1 MIADMAMQL
10 EAARA
15 LLFECTRQ
23 VDMGDFSQLSMMAS
37 MAKCFG
43 SDVAMKVTTDAVQI
57 FGGVGYLKDY
67 PVERMMRDAKIN
79 QIWEGTNQIQ
89 RIVISRHLLGKGS
102 LMSKLKTLSDAL
114 DGIEDGATIGIGGW
128 IFNSQPMA
136 LVRELIRRNK
146 RNLRLVPA
154 PGSIAPD
161 MLIGA
166 GCVAETGCVFISF
179 EQFGLAPHFRR
190 AAESGTIRIH
200 ELDGPA
206 IAGGLRAA
214 ACDLPYGLIPDMCTD
229 LPRVNPQ
236 TYQPV
241 PRAPGERAML
251 KVPAIHLDVV
261 LLHAQQA
268 DELGNVQ
275 YFGPVFFDVLMAQA
289 AKKVIVS
296 VDRIVP
302 TDVIRRDNHLT
313 KLPSAFVHS
322 VVEAPFGAH
331 PTSSGGLYEADDEHL
346 AEYVRASGGAASFAN
361 ISTPMS
367 AAPPRLADYHKRI
380 GSPRLREARDTMTGY
395 ER

>member
-1 MIADMAMQL
+1 
-10 EAARA
+10 
-15 LLFECTRQ
+15 
-23 VDMGDFSQLSMMAS
+23 
-37 MAKCFG
+37 
-43 SDVAMKVTTDAVQI
+43 
-57 FGGVGYLKDY
+57 
-67 PVERMMRDAKIN
+67 
-79 QIWEGTNQIQ
+79 
-89 RIVISRHLLGKGS
+89 
-102 LMSKLKTLSDAL
+102 MSKLKTLSEAL

-136 LVRELIRRNK
+136 LVRELIRRNR
-146 RNLRLVPA
+146 RNLKLVPA

-190 AAESGTIRIH
+190 AAESGTVKIH

-229 LPRVNPQ
+229 LRRVNPQ
-236 TYQPV
+236 TYQAV

-296 VDRIVP
+296 VDRVVP
-302 TDVIRRDNHLT
+302 TEAIRRDNHLT

-331 PTSSGGLYEADDEHL
+331 PTSSGGLYEADDSHL
-346 AEYVRASGGAASFAN
+346 EEYVRASGGANAFAQYLD
-361 ISTPMS
+361 TYVRGA
-367 AAPPRLADYHKRI
+367 AAPADYHKQI
-380 GSPRLREARDTMTGY
+380 GSPRLREPVPYGVR
-395 ER
+395 R

>member
-1 MIADMAMQL
+1 M
-10 EAARA
+10 
-15 LLFECTRQ
+15 T
-23 VDMGDFSQLSMMAS
+23 
-37 MAKCFG
+37 
-43 SDVAMKVTTDAVQI
+43 
-57 FGGVGYLKDY
+57 
-67 PVERMMRDAKIN
+67 
-79 QIWEGTNQIQ
+79 
-89 RIVISRHLLGKGS
+89 
-102 LMSKLKTLSDAL
+102 KLKTLSEAL
-114 DGIEDGATIGIGGW
+114 DGIDDGATIGIGGW

-190 AAESGTIRIH
+190 AAEAGSIKIH

-241 PRAPGERAML
+241 PRIPGERAML

-302 TDVIRRDNHLT
+302 TETVRRNNHLT

-346 AEYVRASGGAASFAN
+346 AEYVRASGGATSFVTYLETYVSGVASH
-361 ISTPMS
+361 
-367 AAPPRLADYHKRI
+367 RDYHKRI
-380 GSPRLREARDTMTGY
+380 GSPRLREPAIRQAGA
-395 ER
+395 

>member
-1 MIADMAMQL
+1 M
-10 EAARA
+10 
-15 LLFECTRQ
+15 
-23 VDMGDFSQLSMMAS
+23 
-37 MAKCFG
+37 
-43 SDVAMKVTTDAVQI
+43 
-57 FGGVGYLKDY
+57 
-67 PVERMMRDAKIN
+67 
-79 QIWEGTNQIQ
+79 
-89 RIVISRHLLGKGS
+89 
-102 LMSKLKTLSDAL
+102 MSKLKALSEAL
-114 DGIEDGATIGIGGW
+114 DGIEDGATVGIGGW

-190 AAESGTIRIH
+190 AAEAGSIKIH

-236 TYQPV
+236 TYQAV
-241 PRAPGERAML
+241 ARAPGERAML
-251 KVPAIHLDVV
+251 KVPAIHLDVL

-268 DELGNVQ
+268 DELGNIQ

-289 AKKVIVS
+289 AKQVIVS

-302 TDVIRRDNHLT
+302 TETIRRSNHLT

-346 AEYVRASGGAASFAN
+346 AEYVRASGGAASFEKYLETYV
-361 ISTPMS
+361 SG
-367 AAPPRLADYHKRI
+367 AADHRDYHKRI
-380 GSPRLREARDTMTGY
+380 GSPQLRAPATPEAVTRP
-395 ER
+395 

>member
-1 MIADMAMQL
+1 
-10 EAARA
+10 
-15 LLFECTRQ
+15 
-23 VDMGDFSQLSMMAS
+23 
-37 MAKCFG
+37 
-43 SDVAMKVTTDAVQI
+43 
-57 FGGVGYLKDY
+57 
-67 PVERMMRDAKIN
+67 
-79 QIWEGTNQIQ
+79 
-89 RIVISRHLLGKGS
+89 
-102 LMSKLKTLSDAL
+102 MSKLKTLSDAL

-146 RNLRLVPA
+146 RDLKLVPA

-190 AAESGTIRIH
+190 AAETGTVKIH

-229 LPRVNPQ
+229 LPRVNPR

-268 DELGNVQ
+268 DELGNVH
-275 YFGPVFFDVLMAQA
+275 YFGPVFFDLLMAQA
-289 AKKVIVS
+289 ARKVIVS

-302 TDVIRRDNHLT
+302 TEVIRRDNHLT

-331 PTSSGGLYEADDEHL
+331 PTSSGGLYEADDSHL
-346 AEYVRASGGAASFAN
+346 EEYVRASAGADSFAKYLDTYVSTAAS
-361 ISTPMS
+361 PQE
-367 AAPPRLADYHKRI
+367 YHKRI
-380 GSPRLREARDTMTGY
+380 GSPRLREYVAYGAR
-395 ER
+395 R

>member
-1 MIADMAMQL
+1 M
-10 EAARA
+10 
-15 LLFECTRQ
+15 
-23 VDMGDFSQLSMMAS
+23 
-37 MAKCFG
+37 
-43 SDVAMKVTTDAVQI
+43 
-57 FGGVGYLKDY
+57 
-67 PVERMMRDAKIN
+67 
-79 QIWEGTNQIQ
+79 
-89 RIVISRHLLGKGS
+89 
-102 LMSKLKTLSDAL
+102 MSKLKALSEAL
-114 DGIEDGATIGIGGW
+114 DGIEDGATVGIGGW

-190 AAESGTIRIH
+190 AAEAGSIKIH

-236 TYQPV
+236 TYQAV
-241 PRAPGERAML
+241 ARAPGERAML
-251 KVPAIHLDVV
+251 KVPAIHLDVL

-268 DELGNVQ
+268 DELGNIQ
-275 YFGPVFFDVLMAQA
+275 YLGPVFFDVLMAQA
-289 AKKVIVS
+289 AKQVIVS

-302 TDVIRRDNHLT
+302 TEVIRRSNHLT

-346 AEYVRASGGAASFAN
+346 AEYVRASGGAASFEKYLETYV
-361 ISTPMS
+361 SG
-367 AAPPRLADYHKRI
+367 AADHRDYHKRI
-380 GSPRLREARDTMTGY
+380 GSPQLRAPATPETITRP
-395 ER
+395 

>member
-1 MIADMAMQL
+1 
-10 EAARA
+10 
-15 LLFECTRQ
+15 
-23 VDMGDFSQLSMMAS
+23 
-37 MAKCFG
+37 
-43 SDVAMKVTTDAVQI
+43 
-57 FGGVGYLKDY
+57 
-67 PVERMMRDAKIN
+67 
-79 QIWEGTNQIQ
+79 
-89 RIVISRHLLGKGS
+89 
-102 LMSKLKTLSDAL
+102 MSKLKNLSDAL
-114 DGIEDGATIGIGGW
+114 DGVEDGATIGIGGW

-190 AAESGTIRIH
+190 AAESGTIKIH

-251 KVPAIHLDVV
+251 RVPAIHLDVV

-268 DELGNVQ
+268 DVSGNVQ

-289 AKKVIVS
+289 ARKVIVS

-302 TDVIRRDNHLT
+302 TAVIRRDNHLT

-331 PTSSGGLYEADDEHL
+331 PTSSGGLYEADEVHL
-346 AEYVRASGGAASFAN
+346 AEYVKASGDAASFTQYLERYVGGAA
-361 ISTPMS
+361 TH
-367 AAPPRLADYHKRI
+367 RDYHARI
-380 GSPRLREARDTMTGY
+380 GSPPLREPASR
-395 ER
+395 EA

>member
-1 MIADMAMQL
+1 
-10 EAARA
+10 
-15 LLFECTRQ
+15 
-23 VDMGDFSQLSMMAS
+23 
-37 MAKCFG
+37 
-43 SDVAMKVTTDAVQI
+43 
-57 FGGVGYLKDY
+57 
-67 PVERMMRDAKIN
+67 
-79 QIWEGTNQIQ
+79 
-89 RIVISRHLLGKGS
+89 
-102 LMSKLKTLSDAL
+102 MSKLKNLSDAL

-154 PGSIAPD
+154 PSSIAPD

-190 AAESGTIRIH
+190 AAEAGSIKIH

-241 PRAPGERAML
+241 PRKSGERAML
-251 KVPAIHLDVV
+251 RVPAIHLDVV

-313 KLPSAFVHS
+313 RLPSAFVHS

-331 PTSSGGLYEADDEHL
+331 PTSSGGLYEADDAHL
-346 AEYVRASGGAASFAN
+346 EEYVKASADAASFARYLEHYV
-361 ISTPMS
+361 SGASSHT
-367 AAPPRLADYHKRI
+367 DYHRRI
-380 GSPRLREARDTMTGY
+380 GSPQLRKAAAQQAVARQ
-395 ER
+395 